1 MKYVT
6 IVKTFS
12 INNISRLGYNLSNG
26 TSRPYKFKLQ
36 NFSFDTQR
44 NKKRFVILLCLL
56 TYYTAQQI
64 HKQAEATL
72 LLSKFLINNWS
83 ENKEQIKSFPFYI
96 SIHVLFYLF
105 LIYLSSRQ
113 LIIPHQQVIYW
124 FSPRKC
130 FSVYFEETFGTT
142 SWVPRKCLNCL

>member
-12 INNISRLGYNLSNG
+12 INNIFRLGYNVSHG
-26 TSRPYKFKLQ
+26 TSRPYKFNLQ

-56 TYYTAQQI
+56 TYYTTLQI
-64 HKQAEATL
+64 HQRAYAII
-72 LLSKFLINNWS
+72 LLSKFLINNLS
-83 ENKEQIKSFPFYI
+83 RNKEQIKSFPFYI
-96 SIHVLFYLF
+96 SIHVLLYLF

-113 LIIPHQQVIYW
+113 LIVPHQQVIYR
-124 FSPRKC
+124 FFRENVSLSSFKKHLGQPRE
-130 FSVYFEETFGTT
+130 F
-142 SWVPRKCLNCL
+142 PDNM